1 MTTSTATFSNPPLP
15 GAATLGRLFTGGL
28 AGLIVWEI
36 WARVLTP
43 PVAGFPLEPPA
54 LVATLIARWTGIEVS
69 STTATALH
77 YAVGIIGY
85 PIAYWVISRGF
96 RAWAATFDIF
106 VWVLFT
112 LAVAWLAASSK
123 ATLFIGLFW
132 LLVTVLSATRLFNP
146 HALSANA
153 LSWGSFTWFN
163 ALGIMAPLAGQ
174 PFLLLTDYPALSF
187 MSWAGHVIYG
197 AIAVYVFERLQ
208 SRARG

>member
-1 MTTSTATFSNPPLP
+1 MTVSATTFSNPPIP
-15 GAATLGRLFTGGL
+15 KMAVLGKLFAGGL
-28 AGLIVWEI
+28 AGLIVWEF

-43 PVAGFPLEPPA
+43 PIAGFPLEPPA
-54 LVATLIARWTGIEVS
+54 LVATLIARWTGVEVS
-69 STTATALH
+69 WTTATALH

-96 RAWAATFDIF
+96 RTWAQTFDIA

-112 LAVAWLAASSK
+112 LGVAWLAASSN
-123 ATLFIGLFW
+123 ATLFVGFFW
-132 LLVTVLSATRLFNP
+132 LLVTALSATRLINP
-146 HALSANA
+146 HALSADA

-174 PFLLLTDYPALSF
+174 PFLLLSDYPALSF

-197 AIAVYVFERLQ
+197 AIAVYVFEWLYRGT
-208 SRARG
+208 RA

>member
-1 MTTSTATFSNPPLP
+1 MTMGAATFSNPPVP
-15 GAATLGRLFTGGL
+15 SVATLGKLFAGGL

-36 WARVLTP
+36 WAKVLTP

-54 LVATLIARWTGIEVS
+54 LVATLIARWTGVQVS
-69 STTATALH
+69 SATATALH

-85 PIAYWVISRGF
+85 PIVYWVISRGF
-96 RAWAATFDIF
+96 RAWAGTFDIL
-106 VWVLFT
+106 VWVLMT
-112 LAVAWLAASSK
+112 LAVAWLAASGN

-132 LLVTVLSATRLFNP
+132 LLVTALTATRLFNP
-146 HALSANA
+146 HALSADA

-174 PFLLLTDYPALSF
+174 PFLLLSDYPALSF

-197 AIAVYVFERLQ
+197 AIAVYVFERLHGGP
-208 SRARG
+208 RA